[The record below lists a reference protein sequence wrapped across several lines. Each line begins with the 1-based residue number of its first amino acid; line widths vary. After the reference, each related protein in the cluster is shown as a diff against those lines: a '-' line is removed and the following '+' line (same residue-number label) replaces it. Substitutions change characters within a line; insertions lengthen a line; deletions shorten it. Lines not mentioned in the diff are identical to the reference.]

1 VERLSSP
8 PNISVVIVN
17 WNSRDAV
24 LECLASIAD
33 HPPALPWEAIVV
45 DNASSDGS
53 VDAIRQRAPWARVIA
68 NRDNRGLAAGNNQGM
83 LAARGDAILISNP
96 DVVYREGAIG
106 ALYDLLQRRPRAAFA
121 VARLLNPD
129 GSVQTAAGDLPTL
142 SDALRGRQA
151 ARTRSMKGAGTT
163 TGFWWDSW
171 GHDEELPIGHG
182 GEASYLVRKEALV
195 EIGPQDE
202 RYRLDWE
209 GIDWSARVWDHGW
222 EVWFCPAAEVVHAGG
237 VSIRQ
242 DPMRWI
248 VRSHRG
254 MYRYFADR
262 RPRWMRPALVTA
274 FASRAAAKLSVATVG
289 APLHEWG
296 VRGRQ

>member
-1 VERLSSP
+1 
-8 PNISVVIVN
+8 
-17 WNSRDAV
+17 V
-24 LECLASIAD
+24 L
-33 HPPALPWEAIVV
+33 

-53 VDAIRQRAPWARVIA
+53 VAAVQERAAWAKVIA
-68 NRDNRGLAAGNNQGM
+68 NAENRGLAAGNNQGM

-96 DVVYREGAIG
+96 DVVYRNGAIT
-106 ALYDLLQRRPRAAFA
+106 ALWDLLERRPRAAFA

-129 GSVQTAAGDLPTL
+129 GSVQTAAGDLPSL
-142 SDALRGRQA
+142 GDALRGRQA
-151 ARTRSMKGAGTT
+151 ARRVSKKRTGTT

-171 GHDEELPIGHG
+171 AHDDERPIGHG
-182 GEASYLVRKEALV
+182 GEACYLVRKAAVL

-209 GIDWSARVWDHGW
+209 GIDWSARARDRGW

-242 DPMRWI
+242 DPMRWV

-262 RPRWMRPALVTA
+262 RPRWMRPALAIA
-274 FASRAAAKLSVATVG
+274 FASRAAAKLSVAAVG

-296 VRGRQ
+296 VRGRR

>member
-1 VERLSSP
+1 M
-8 PNISVVIVN
+8 
-17 WNSRDAV
+17 
-24 LECLASIAD
+24 
-33 HPPALPWEAIVV
+33 V

-53 VDAIRQRAPWARVIA
+53 VAAVQERAAWARVIA
-68 NRDNRGLAAGNNQGM
+68 NAENRGLAAGNNQGM

-96 DVVYREGAIG
+96 DVVYRKGAIT
-106 ALYDLLQRRPRAAFA
+106 ALWDLLERRPRAAFA

-129 GSVQTAAGDLPTL
+129 GSVQTAAGDLPSL
-142 SDALRGRQA
+142 GDALRGRQA
-151 ARTRSMKGAGTT
+151 ARRVAKKGTGTT

-171 GHDEELPIGHG
+171 GHDDERPIGHG
-182 GEASYLVRKEALV
+182 GEACYLVRKAAVL

-209 GIDWSARVWDHGW
+209 GIDWSARAWDRGW

-242 DPMRWI
+242 DPMRWV

-262 RPRWMRPALVTA
+262 RPRWMRPALAIA
-274 FASRAAAKLSVATVG
+274 FASRAAAKLSVAAVG

-296 VRGRQ
+296 VRGRR